1 MRNRRAFVPR
11 LRVRNSARISARN
24 SGRSRSVKVLIS
36 LLLIAPLLIPVNFVF
51 INPGEGTPLF
61 PKMLKLSS
69 SQPVSGQSVSGKAV
83 SGVKTYPVDGQM
95 FLLSIYVTNPETV
108 ILGYQVLQC
117 WAKATCVVTPRS
129 VIYPKQTDDDNE
141 LAIGKKEMKKSQSS
155 ALVATKKLLA
165 KRNPDINLSKLTDN
179 SLNVDLKDTGGP
191 SGGLIFALGL
201 TELLS
206 PENLLQGRKIAATG
220 TISTS
225 GAVGSIGGVQEKIV
239 AAREVGVEM
248 LFISRENCDDLP
260 DVVEGVRVI
269 AVSTLEEAITA
280 LKKSKNSNFRGV
292 QGCTN
297 LTA

>member
-1 MRNRRAFVPR
+1 VK
-11 LRVRNSARISARN
+11 NSARISARN
-24 SGRSRSVKVLIS
+24 SARPRSVKVLIS

-69 SQPVSGQSVSGKAV
+69 SQPVSGQAI

-129 VIYPKQTDDDNE
+129 VVYPKQTDDDNE
-141 LAIGKKEMKKSQSS
+141 LAIGKKEMQKSQSS

-220 TISTS
+220 TISTA

-239 AAREVGVEM
+239 AAREAGVEL

-260 DVVEGVRVI
+260 DVVKGVRVI

-280 LKKSKNSNFRGV
+280 LKSRKNSNFRGV

>member
-1 MRNRRAFVPR
+1 MRNRRALVPR
-11 LRVRNSARISARN
+11 LRVRNSARKSARP
-24 SGRSRSVKVLIS
+24 GPAKVLIP
-36 LLLIAPLLIPVNFVF
+36 LLLIAPLLLPVNFVF
-51 INPGEGTPLF
+51 VNPGEGTPLF

-69 SQPVSGQSVSGKAV
+69 SQSV

-129 VIYPKQTDDDNE
+129 VVYPKQTDDDNE

-165 KRNPDINLSKLTDN
+165 KEYPDINLSKLTDN

-239 AAREVGVEM
+239 AAREAGVEL

-260 DVVEGVRVI
+260 DVVKGVRVI